1 MEIPSYFSYLLKI
14 LTEPLF
20 MLQYLMFWIWLVQKL
35 YWTTIGNLSFC
46 VAVISINYGI
56 LYYNHRQ
63 IKKMAEK

>member
-1 MEIPSYFSYLLKI
+1 
-14 LTEPLF
+14 